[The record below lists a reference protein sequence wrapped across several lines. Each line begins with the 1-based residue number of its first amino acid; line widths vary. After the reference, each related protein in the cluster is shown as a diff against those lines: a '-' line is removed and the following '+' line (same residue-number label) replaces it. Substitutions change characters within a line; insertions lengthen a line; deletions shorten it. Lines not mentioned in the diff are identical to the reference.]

1 MQESN
6 SEISKTALDAE
17 IQQQEL
23 MAITAFCHSQKPL
36 IQALHDNVARVYGKA
51 GVLRCFPIMMV
62 PAIPS
67 PAPSHFLSAAREL
80 SSWTRQKIAS
90 GSESAAPGQVL
101 QPAAAQPVSV
111 ALRCAAAWC
120 VRSFICLTCH
130 SASGSLKRV
139 RASAPDENL
148 LMCNEN
154 MGDDA

>member
-1 MQESN
+1 MQEPN
-6 SEISKTALDAE
+6 SESSKTALDAE
-17 IQQQEL
+17 TQQEEL

-36 IQALHDNVARVYGKA
+36 IQALHDNVGRVYGKA
-51 GVLRCFPIMMV
+51 GVLRWF

-67 PAPSHFLSAAREL
+67 PATSHFMSAAREL

-130 SASGSLKRV
+130 SSSGSLKRV

>member
-1 MQESN
+1 
-6 SEISKTALDAE
+6 
-17 IQQQEL
+17 

-36 IQALHDNVARVYGKA
+36 IQALHDNVGRVYGK
-51 GVLRCFPIMMV
+51 
-62 PAIPS
+62 
-67 PAPSHFLSAAREL
+67 AAREL

-90 GSESAAPGQVL
+90 GSEAAAPGQVL

-111 ALRCAAAWC
+111 AL
-120 VRSFICLTCH
+120 

>member
-51 GVLRCFPIMMV
+51 GVLRWP

-67 PAPSHFLSAAREL
+67 PATSHFLSAAREL

-111 ALRCAAAWC
+111 AIRCAAAWC
-120 VRSFICLTCH
+120 VRSFTCLTCR
-130 SASGSLKRV
+130 SSSGSLKRV

>member
-51 GVLRCFPIMMV
+51 GVLRWL

-67 PAPSHFLSAAREL
+67 PATSHFLSAAREL

-90 GSESAAPGQVL
+90 GSEAAAPGQVL

>member
-1 MQESN
+1 MQEPN
-6 SEISKTALDAE
+6 SESSKTALDAE
-17 IQQQEL
+17 TQQEEL

-51 GVLRCFPIMMV
+51 GVLRWL

-67 PAPSHFLSAAREL
+67 PATSHFLSAAREL

-90 GSESAAPGQVL
+90 GSEAAAPGQVL